1 MSPLVGLWVAGTAC
15 MAQHP
20 TPTGVI
26 PGFRWAEARP
36 ACTCVCAHVCISG
49 AQLWKLALGLAYY
62 LWFWSQAPGS
72 PAELFFLS
80 ALKRNREA
88 NGTITPT
95 GGQGEAE
102 TGHLGDTSTEG
113 VHSAYCC
120 LSLETNSQLLQP
132 PWN

>member
-1 MSPLVGLWVAGTAC
+1 MSPLAGLWVAGTAC
-15 MAQHP
+15 TAQHP

-36 ACTCVCAHVCISG
+36 ARTCVCDHVCISG

-62 LWFWSQAPGS
+62 LWFWSQAPGP

-88 NGTITPT
+88 NGTSTPE
-95 GGQGEAE
+95 GGQGKQRLATGE
-102 TGHLGDTSTEG
+102 THPQK
-113 VHSAYCC
+113 VC
-120 LSLETNSQLLQP
+120 SQHTAA
-132 PWN
+132 